1 MTKLHRRRWL
11 VGAGA
16 LAGAAWL
23 GKDAARAQDYP
34 VRPVRIIVP
43 YPPGGGT
50 DVFAR
55 LLAAKIEAEF
65 GQPLVVDN
73 RAGGASVVGTRAV
86 ADATPDGYV
95 IGMVDSAFTINPSLF
110 KDLPYDTR
118 TAFVPISLLT
128 RTQLVLC
135 VTSSSPF
142 KTTQELVAYAKS
154 NPGKLTFA
162 SAGNGSPPHL
172 GGEQFRQ
179 AAGIE
184 MVTVPYRGGAPAL
197 TGLLSGAVD
206 FTVSTV
212 PTIPAANSIGH
223 GERTGRHSRPHAAIA
238 RYSQHGRAWL
248 RKRRRDKRD
257 GAGGAGRDAGADRRE
272 TPSPLSGRGQRSGIP
287 GRSDPTRLSADRHHN
302 RRISRSYR
310 PRDRQMGQGY
320 CRRKRE
326 AGVSGRPTARA

>member
-23 GKDAARAQDYP
+23 GKDVARAQDYP

-142 KTTQELVAYAKS
+142 KTTQELVAYAKG

-212 PTIPAANSIGH
+212 PTIQPQIQSDMARGLAVTRGRTPLLPGIPSMEELGYGSVDATSEMGLVAPAATPAPIV
-223 GERTGRHSRPHAAIA
+223 EK
-238 RYSQHGRAWL
+238 L
-248 RKRRRDKRD
+248 R
-257 GAGGAGRDAGADRRE
+257 
-272 TPSPLSGRGQRSGIP
+272 
-287 GRSDPTRLSADRHHN
+287 RLSVAAVKDPAFQDVLIQRGFQPIGTTTEEFRDHIDRE
-302 RRISRSYR
+302 IA
-310 PRDRQMGQGY
+310 
-320 CRRKRE
+320 KWAKVIA
-326 AGVSGRPTARA
+326 AGNVKPE